1 MKMHKLAEK
10 KLQNNEIKYK
20 NLSKKLQISLNEKE
34 ALLKEIYHRVKN
46 NLQVILSLLHLQI
59 ETTQDQTAKQ
69 ILLESAT
76 RIKSMA
82 LVHELLYQSSSLANI
97 EMVKYS
103 NHFSKYLY
111 DTYNI
116 NIHHNKLILDIDDV
130 SLDIEKAIPC
140 GLIINELISNIF
152 KHAFPAGNGIIKLSL
167 KKFGNKL
174 LLTISDNGIGMPPNF
189 DLQNANSL
197 GMKLVYNLTKQIGGT
212 IKMESRHGTTF
223 TLTIR

>member
-152 KHAFPAGNGIIKLSL
+152 KHAFPAGKGIIKLSL

>member
-1 MKMHKLAEK
+1 MHKLAEK

-152 KHAFPAGNGIIKLSL
+152 KHAFPAGKGIIKLSL

>member
-1 MKMHKLAEK
+1 MHKLAEK

-59 ETTQDQTAKQ
+59 ETIQDQTAKQ